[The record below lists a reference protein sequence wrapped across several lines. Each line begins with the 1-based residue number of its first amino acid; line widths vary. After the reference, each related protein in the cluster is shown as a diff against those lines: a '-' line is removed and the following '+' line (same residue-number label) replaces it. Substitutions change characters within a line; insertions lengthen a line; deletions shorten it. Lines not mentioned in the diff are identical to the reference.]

1 MEAKKRAVIYA
12 RVSSEKEMQLSAFEN
27 QLQWYDDIEMK
38 MGEEYQFVGRYT
50 DKGVTGTAAKKRPD
64 FMRMIEDAKTG
75 KFDIILTREVSRF
88 ARNTVESLTYT
99 RELAKYNVEVFFIND
114 GIHSMKPEDAMKL
127 QLMSMIAEE
136 ESRRD
141 SERAKAGLY
150 VARQNET
157 SVWGNG
163 NIMGYDRPDGRKG
176 DFVINEEQAETVIM
190 IKNFYLYED
199 MSLNDIKIKLEQ
211 LGRKTA
217 TGSKR
222 WYASTISR
230 ILENP
235 FYAGK
240 QRLCQQYSNNYLEQ
254 KRMKNKKENIIYKDT
269 HMPTLFTWEEYEA
282 ILKKKALNVM
292 ISNKGEVGRK
302 PEKYFWSKK
311 LLCKCG
317 STYSGYPWRDGYC
330 GFRCANQRVNKSKKA
345 REKLGLSTEHS
356 CDLCSVPEWKLELMA
371 TKILKRVWSNHGEDI
386 EKAFLI
392 IQECFKVGS
401 SVDDAEIEA
410 IHQQMSKYNTR
421 IENLKEM
428 RLDGEISKEE
438 YRIRLSEF
446 NENLKHLEQQRKKL
460 MQQMGSEFD
469 VEKQLKNIH
478 SALNEMI
485 DFSKPVLDRKVLD
498 KFIDLVYHQADY
510 DYKWFLKLGEQED
523 VLIPEEYQIKMV
535 KKNSFV
541 PTIII
546 KDKRKKLFDMSI
558 DFEEAKAYRKA
569 NGSYMRQT
577 AWDDLHMEVYA

>member
-1 MEAKKRAVIYA
+1 MKKRAVIYA

-27 QLQWYDDIEMK
+27 QLQWYDEMEIQ
-38 MGEEYQFVGRYT
+38 MQDSYEFVGRYT

-64 FMRMIEDAKTG
+64 FMRMIEDAKAG

-88 ARNTVESLTYT
+88 ARNTVESLIYT
-99 RELAKYNVEVFFIND
+99 RELEKYNVEVFFIND
-114 GIHSMKPEDAMKL
+114 GIHSMKPEDAIKL
-127 QLMSMIAEE
+127 QLMSMMAEE

-150 VARQNET
+150 IARQNET

-163 NIMGYDRPDGRKG
+163 NIMGYDRPAGRKG
-176 DFVINEEQAETVIM
+176 DFVINKEQAETVVM

-199 MSLNDIKIKLEQ
+199 MSLNDIKVKLEQ

-222 WYASTISR
+222 WYVSTISR

-240 QRLCQQYSNNYLEQ
+240 QRLCQQYSNNFLEQ
-254 KRMKNKKENIIYKDT
+254 KRMKNKKEAIIYKDT
-269 HMPTLFTWEEYEA
+269 HMPTLYTWEEYEA
-282 ILKKKALNVM
+282 IVKKKALNV
-292 ISNKGEVGRK
+292 IVTSNGETGKK

-311 LLCKCG
+311 LLCECG

-330 GFRCANQRVNKSKKA
+330 GFRCANQKVNKSKKV

-356 CDLCSVPEWKLELMA
+356 CDICSVPEWKLEMMA

-401 SVDDAEIEA
+401 SVNDTEIES
-410 IHQQMSKYNTR
+410 INQQISKYNTR

-438 YRIRLSEF
+438 YRGRLNEF
-446 NENLKHLEQQRKKL
+446 NENLKVLEQQRNRL
-460 MQQMGSEFD
+460 MQQQGNDFD

-498 KFIDLVYHQADY
+498 KFIDLVYHQSNY
-510 DYKWFLKLGEQED
+510 DYKWFLKLGEQD
-523 VLIPEEYQIKMV
+523 DALIQEKYQIKLI
-535 KKNSFV
+535 KKNNFV

-546 KDKRKKLFDMSI
+546 KDKRKKLFNMSI
-558 DFEEAKAYRKA
+558 DFEEARAYRKT
-569 NGSYMRQT
+569 NGSYLRQN